1 MRTMAILTILAGFT
15 LAVCLP
21 NEIGTHELPA
31 VGGKVISK
39 VRNQKD
45 DLPKKGG
52 LVACLIAVE
61 LPVAGSVCL
70 CQSEVWRSVRT
81 AAIVQLNLPLLI

>member
-1 MRTMAILTILAGFT
+1 MAILILVTGFAA
-15 LAVCLP
+15 AVCLP
-21 NEIGTHELPA
+21 NEIGTHDLPA
-31 VGGKVISK
+31 VGGKVIAKARHHK
-39 VRNQKD
+39 V

-52 LVACLIAVE
+52 PIACLAAVE
-61 LPVAGSVCL
+61 LRDLGTFSL